1 MPLPDPYAGEPTTE
15 LDPDKVTLWLNAQ
28 DAADRWQE
36 HADALKRELMENMGG
51 AHAGLVNG
59 KKVITYRP
67 SDKWAT
73 SRIIGEYPE
82 IANHYMVERSIVQL
96 DVEAMRR
103 AHPEIVDR
111 YQVRQ
116 FRYWEKK

>member
-1 MPLPDPYAGEPTTE
+1 MPLPDPYANEPAID
-15 LDPDKVTLWLNAQ
+15 LDETKVQLWLNAQ

-36 HADALKRELMENMGG
+36 HADALKKELMESMGN

-67 SDKWAT
+67 SEKWAT
-73 SRIIGEYPE
+73 SRLIKDYPDVTR
-82 IANHYMVERSIVQL
+82 HYMVDRTRSELDINAMLNQHPDIVNQ
-96 DVEAMRR
+96 
-103 AHPEIVDR
+103 

-116 FRYWEKK
+116 FRYWEK

>member
-67 SDKWAT
+67 SEKWAT
-73 SRIIGEYPE
+73 SRIMKDYPDM
-82 IANHYMVERSIVQL
+82 ANHYMVERPRLEL
-96 DVEAMRR
+96 DVDAMRQQ
-103 AHPEIVDR
+103 HPDIVNQ

-116 FRYWEKK
+116 FRYWEK

>member
-51 AHAGLVNG
+51 AHAGLVPPP
-59 KKVITYRP
+59 VEISVRP
-67 SDKWAT
+67 ASMF
-73 SRIIGEYPE
+73 G
-82 IANHYMVERSIVQL
+82 
-96 DVEAMRR
+96 
-103 AHPEIVDR
+103 
-111 YQVRQ
+111 
-116 FRYWEKK
+116 